1 MSKTELLSRNRV
13 ILCHFDDY
21 SHALVFPRWAH
32 GMLWPQALP
41 EGAQALSSPPE
52 PQPAAIDSAALIT
65 TVLQGSDL
73 NTDDIE
79 EVTAFQP
86 WFQTPEGPLRVH
98 LLRFTTPADAVVS
111 SFFRQNRALGARE
124 RQTLAETVYEVL
136 RRRLMYQHLAQVAA
150 QLLLRLQGVLQIA
163 LVQLAGGKEAFAQ
176 PPLDRG
182 FDSGNRFHEVIG
194 GRHCRGL
201 STVAASPAKGI
212 ACDTQ
217 GRRLPVI
224 NCYARNRAARCCAAR

>member
-1 MSKTELLSRNRV
+1 MGQTHCASRAHLQLLGQRLGHV
-13 ILCHFDDY
+13 
-21 SHALVFPRWAH
+21 
-32 GMLWPQALP
+32 G
-41 EGAQALSSPPE
+41 
-52 PQPAAIDSAALIT
+52 
-65 TVLQGSDL
+65 
-73 NTDDIE
+73 
-79 EVTAFQP
+79 
-86 WFQTPEGPLRVH
+86 
-98 LLRFTTPADAVVS
+98 
-111 SFFRQNRALGARE
+111 FRHHTQL
-124 RQTLAETVYEVL
+124 
-136 RRRLMYQHLAQVAA
+136 YQHLAQVAA

-224 NCYARNRAARCCAAR
+224 NCYVRNRAARCCAAR